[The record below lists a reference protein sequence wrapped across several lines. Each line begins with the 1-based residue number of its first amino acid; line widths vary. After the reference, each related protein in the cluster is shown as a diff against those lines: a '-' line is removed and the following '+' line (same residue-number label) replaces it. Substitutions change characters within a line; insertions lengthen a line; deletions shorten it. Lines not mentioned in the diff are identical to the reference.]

1 MKHNTSTSFGVIG
14 LGRFGSALA
23 QSLAQSG
30 KEVIVVDCKEEKVR
44 ELRQYTEYAYVAET
58 LTK

>member
-30 KEVIVVDCKEEKVR
+30 KV
-44 ELRQYTEYAYVAET
+44 
-58 LTK
+58 